1 MPPAKRNHPAHRTAL
16 QTGEAPDDLAL
27 LDRVARGDAS
37 AFESLFHRYCPRLRR
52 FLGRRARRPQLVE
65 EILNDTMFAIWRK
78 AGTFNAQSS
87 KASTWILGIALRRA
101 LKAAERSDRACKLD
115 CRDAP
120 LPVASGPDE
129 HLSRTELR
137 AHLDSAL
144 KRLSPEHRA
153 VVEMTYF
160 EGRSYREIATI
171 VGCPVDTVKTRMFY
185 ARRRLKALL
194 ADRSEDAA

>member
-1 MPPAKRNHPAHRTAL
+1 MPLAKHNDPTHRTAL
-16 QTGEAPDDLAL
+16 QTGEAAEDLAL
-27 LDRVARGDAS
+27 LDRVARGDMS

-52 FLGRRARRPQLVE
+52 FLGRRARRPQLVD

-78 AGTFNAQSS
+78 AGTFDARFS

-101 LKAAERSDRACKLD
+101 LKAAERSDRAFKLD
-115 CRDAP
+115 SHEVP
-120 LPVASGPDE
+120 MPVESGPEE
-129 HLSRTELR
+129 HFSRTELR

-144 KRLSPEHRA
+144 RRLSPEHRA

-160 EGRSYREIATI
+160 EGLSCREIATI

-194 ADRSEDAA
+194 ADRRQDAA

>member
-1 MPPAKRNHPAHRTAL
+1 MPLAKRNDPAHRTAL
-16 QTGEAPDDLAL
+16 QTGEAPEDFAL
-27 LDRVARGDAS
+27 LDRVARGDMS

-65 EILNDTMFAIWRK
+65 EILNDTMFVIWRK
-78 AGTFNAQSS
+78 AGTFDARS

-101 LKAAERSDRACKLD
+101 LKAAERSDRAFKLD
-115 CRDAP
+115 SQEVP
-120 LPVASGPDE
+120 TPVETGPEE
-129 HLSRTELR
+129 HFSRTELR

-144 KRLSPEHRA
+144 RRLSPEHRA

-160 EGRSYREIATI
+160 EGRSCREIATI

-194 ADRSEDAA
+194 ADRGEDAA